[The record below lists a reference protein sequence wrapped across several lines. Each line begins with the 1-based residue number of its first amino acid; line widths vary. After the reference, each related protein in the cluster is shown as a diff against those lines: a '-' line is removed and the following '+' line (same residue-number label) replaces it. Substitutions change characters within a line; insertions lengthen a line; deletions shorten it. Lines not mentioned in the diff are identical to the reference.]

1 MKVCRIARVDKSNEL
16 SILPNLGSKGKE
28 QLPESEK
35 GSEWRS
41 LRNGVDR
48 AEGSG
53 LGFGEGWEPIAQAHL
68 PHLLTSYISPPE
80 PDGEEFASILARSAG
95 WKSVDNVGKGRTKNI

>member
-16 SILPNLGSKGKE
+16 SILPNLRSKGKE

-41 LRNGVDR
+41 
-48 AEGSG
+48 
-53 LGFGEGWEPIAQAHL
+53 
-68 PHLLTSYISPPE
+68 
-80 PDGEEFASILARSAG
+80 
-95 WKSVDNVGKGRTKNI
+95 